1 MLDVF
6 HLHWLAMISFLSY
19 IRQQQIKETAQ
30 PPKEIQ
36 VSASVKVCEIHQNL
50 YTYKQSKAERKSP
63 VCHYY

>member
-1 MLDVF
+1 
-6 HLHWLAMISFLSY
+6 MISFLSY
-19 IRQQQIKETAQ
+19 IRQQQVKETAQ

-36 VSASVKVCEIHQNL
+36 LSASAKTCEIHFYLQNL